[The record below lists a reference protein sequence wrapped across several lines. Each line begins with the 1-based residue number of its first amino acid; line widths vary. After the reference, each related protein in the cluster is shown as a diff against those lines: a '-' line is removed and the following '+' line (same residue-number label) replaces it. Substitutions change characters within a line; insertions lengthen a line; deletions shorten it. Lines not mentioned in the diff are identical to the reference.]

1 MVDEAQ
7 VSPESFPEGTK
18 FFPLTSSKIEPS
30 AKPAVNEP
38 VDQAVST
45 QPADAN
51 QAFPEGTSFFPM
63 ENTSGQLRSKYD
75 AEDFSKGAVSG
86 IYEGITRLP
95 AAASNLIRSGI
106 DEVAYLGFKREEETG
121 KIPSADE
128 AFADYKLAQE
138 QAAEQSFLKK
148 IPEVA
153 EKYLPSY
160 GYEPTTR
167 AGALAKETAAG
178 AAETVMLPFLG
189 SGGILARGVTG
200 ATSGALGEGLRQKF
214 EGTPLEPWVQFGG
227 AVAGQILGEL
237 GTSAIGAAAKGYK
250 VFGAQKELDS
260 ALTEALQYD
269 VKNNLTKISPEDLQ
283 AKLKSGEPINV
294 GEVLSPESKT
304 FSVLQ
309 KLAGNVPGKKSN
321 EMVEQKLLSLSNNG
335 IVNYGE
341 LVQILDSAASK
352 EADRVFNIA
361 RAAPS
366 ANDITIKDIGSLVDA
381 PQVKAI
387 MKEVSDLSKLPAKE
401 DGRVIA
407 PPSIIPGKPAIKA
420 RTEQTGLLDEFGNPI
435 TREIPGTAEIPEQF
449 VGGNLNYWQKVKE
462 GLGRKFGETGEP
474 AFLEAKNNLI
484 KALSDKVPEYG
495 EALSATAKSYGD
507 LDAANAGYNFMKNI
521 GIKKAE
527 EIKTLMGKMNETQ
540 IKNFQDGVIANIYEK
555 AGENGGI
562 RYLVNQINAP
572 NSKFSYKLKEALGP
586 EKYDQVSGSILQQS
600 MLNSATNTYEHIL
613 KLGTEVVKQKG
624 LALGAAGALTAAA
637 GYMAGADI
645 DKSSAIAGISVLLGG
660 RQLAMNSLEK
670 KIAPL
675 ALDAI
680 RNPDGGRQL
689 LKLMEKSPEARTLYD
704 KLQAGFLRAALAGGR
719 SVGLN
724 EQESPEP
731 LQSLGMPSPNA
742 HGGRTAYKSGGRVKN
757 ARSVAEALMRE
768 IDQTRKLIGKKTEDI
783 LSMPDDAVAT
793 ALKIA
798 RGNV

>member
-1 MVDEAQ
+1 MADETQAT
-7 VSPESFPEGTK
+7 PES
-18 FFPLTSSKIEPS
+18 
-30 AKPAVNEP
+30 
-38 VDQAVST
+38 
-45 QPADAN
+45 
-51 QAFPEGTSFFPM
+51 FPEGTSFFPIQGKEM
-63 ENTSGQLRSKYD
+63 PKPDIATNVQTQPVAEPSSDQDAFPKGTSFFPMQNAPGQLRSKYD
-75 AEDFSKGAVSG
+75 SEDFAKGATSG
-86 IYEGITRLP
+86 IYEGVTRLP
-95 AAASNLIRSGI
+95 AMASSLIRSGI
-106 DEVAYLGFKREEETG
+106 DEVAYLGFKKEEEAG

-128 AFADYKLAQE
+128 AYADYKLAQE

-148 IPEVA
+148 IPEAA

-167 AGALAKETAAG
+167 AGALAKEATAG

-200 ATSGALGEGLRQKF
+200 AASGALGEGLRQKF
-214 EGTPLEPWVQFGG
+214 EGTPLEPWAQFGG
-227 AVAGQILGEL
+227 ALAGQILGEL
-237 GTSAIGAAAKGYK
+237 GTSAVGAAAKGYK

-260 ALTEALQYD
+260 ALADALEYD
-269 VKNNLTKISPEDLQ
+269 LKNNLTKISPEDLQ
-283 AKLKSGEPINV
+283 SKLKSGEPINV

-321 EMVEQKLLSLSNNG
+321 EMVAQKLLSLSNNG
-335 IVNYGE
+335 IMNYGD
-341 LVQILDSAASK
+341 LTKILDSAATK
-352 EADRVFNIA
+352 EADRVFDIA

-366 ANDITIKDIGSLVDA
+366 ANDITIKDIGLLINA
-381 PQVKAI
+381 PQVQAI
-387 MKEVSDLSKLPAKE
+387 MKEVSDLAKLPAKE
-401 DGRVIA
+401 GHVIA
-407 PPSIIPGKPAIKA
+407 PPSIIPGKPAIPA
-420 RTEQTGLLDEFGNPI
+420 RSEATGLVDEFGKPI
-435 TREIPGTAEIPEQF
+435 TREIPGTPEVPEQF
-449 VGGNLNYWQKVKE
+449 IGGNLNFWQKVKE

-484 KALSDKVPEYG
+484 KSLSNKVPEYG

-527 EIKTLMGKMNETQ
+527 DIKDLMKKMDETQ
-540 IKNFQDGVIANIYEK
+540 IKNFQDGALANIYEK
-555 AGENGGI
+555 AGEDGGI

-586 EKYDQVSGSILQQS
+586 EKYDQVAGSIIQQS
-600 MLNSATNTYEHIL
+600 MLNNATNTYEHLL
-613 KLGTEVVKQKG
+613 KFGTEVVKQKG

-637 GYMAGADI
+637 GYMAGADV
-645 DKSSAIAGISVLLGG
+645 DKSSAIAGISLLLGG

-675 ALDAI
+675 ALEAI
-680 RNPDGGRQL
+680 RSPDGGRQL
-689 LKLMEKSPEARTLYD
+689 LKLMEKAPEARTLYD
-704 KLQAGFLRAALAGGR
+704 KIQAGLLRAALAGGR
-719 SVGLN
+719 SVGLSS
-724 EQESPEP
+724 QESPEP
-731 LQSLGMPSPNA
+731 LQPVGMPSPNA
-742 HGGRTAYKSGGRVKN
+742 HGGRIAYKSGGRVKN